1 MNAIDLHKKAEVARE
16 SEDFTQALTLCDQ
29 ALVEYQKE
37 GNLQGFT
44 EVLSSKV
51 LTLRHLYEQTTDQN
65 YLILAKHIA
74 MASVEIAQKGNDPKA
89 LAIPLFNLGK
99 TEQTLREY
107 GKAIENIK
115 EAISHMMQNPP
126 PQHNRPSVVLDMT
139 LHLSV
144 CEYKNGDKA
153 ALERAEKAL
162 LNLATAKEPDQ
173 YFNDVWLSGGYIEIA
188 EMLKADDPQKA
199 KESLQK
205 AREIIDANPKLTLRK
220 KQLEKV
226 SALI

>member
-1 MNAIDLHKKAEVARE
+1 MNALSLHKQAETARE
-16 SEDFTQALTLCDQ
+16 NEEFINALTFCDQ
-29 ALVEYQKE
+29 ALIEYQKE
-37 GNLQGFT
+37 GNIAGFA

-65 YLILAKHIA
+65 YIILAKHIA
-74 MASVEIAQKGNDPKA
+74 IASVEIAQKGDDPKA

-99 TEQTLREY
+99 TQQTLGEY
-107 GKAIENIK
+107 ADAIENIK
-115 EAISHMMQNPP
+115 EAIANLMQNPP
-126 PQHNRPSVVLDMT
+126 PQHNKPSVVLDMT

-144 CEYKNGDKA
+144 CEYKNGDKS

-162 LNLATAKEPDQ
+162 LDLTAAEEDKYEK
-173 YFNDVWLSGGYIEIA
+173 DVWLSGGYIEIA
-188 EMLKADDPQKA
+188 EMLKADDPTRA
-199 KESLQK
+199 KQSLQR

-226 SALI
+226 SAEL

>member
-1 MNAIDLHKKAEVARE
+1 MNALDIHKKAEVARE
-16 SEDFTQALTLCDQ
+16 SENFTEALTLCDQ

-37 GNLQGFT
+37 GNVAGFA

-51 LTLRHLYEQTTDQN
+51 LTLRHLYEQTADQN
-65 YLILAKHIA
+65 YIILAKHIA
-74 MASVEIAQKGNDPKA
+74 KASVEIANKGDDPKA

-99 TEQTLREY
+99 TQQTLGDY
-107 GKAIENIK
+107 TDAIESIK
-115 EAISHMMQNPP
+115 EAIANMMQNPP
-126 PQHNRPSVVLDMT
+126 PKHNKPSVVLDMT

-144 CEYKNGDKA
+144 CEYKNGDKS

-162 LNLATAKEPDQ
+162 LDLTAAEEDKYEK
-173 YFNDVWLSGGYIEIA
+173 DVWLSGGYIEIA
-188 EMLKADDPQKA
+188 EMLKADDPTRA
-199 KESLQK
+199 KQSLQR

-226 SALI
+226 SAEL